1 MKTISTIFGTLSALL
16 LIALT
21 GRYISNSW
29 IFFTISSFQVQASIL
44 AFLIAGL
51 AFLLHRNVVMALLMA
66 LAVAIGGHGVFMLRE
81 FRQEP
86 IRAENAKPLL
96 RFLSFNIMGDNG
108 PGGPRIADYIIGS
121 GADVVFI
128 QESAPIG
135 PEIDRIKAVYPYRL
149 GCGAKTITCDQSL
162 WSKRPFLRG
171 EVFTASPIY
180 RDRLM
185 LASIDFDG
193 RVVNFAN
200 VHLTKPYFD
209 NFHQI
214 ELAQIARRL
223 EAYPGAM
230 VLAGDFNASI
240 LLSDIRAFLRKT
252 GLRTAETEPNTWPVA
267 LPQIGMAIDHVFTRG
282 QIKIGSLERIPD
294 PIGSNHYGLISEI
307 VWEE

>member
-1 MKTISTIFGTLSALL
+1 MKTISTILSTLSALL

-21 GRYISNSW
+21 GRYVSNSW
-29 IFFTISSFQVQASIL
+29 LFFTISSFQVQAAIL
-44 AFLIAGL
+44 AFLIAGA
-51 AFLLHRNVVMALLMA
+51 AFLLHRNFAPALMMT
-66 LAVAIGGHGVFMLRE
+66 LAVAIGGHGLFMLFE

-86 IRAENAKPLL
+86 VRTENAKPLL
-96 RFLSFNIMGDNG
+96 RFLSFNIMGNNG
-108 PGGPRIADYIIGS
+108 PGGPRIADYIIAS

-135 PEIDRIKAVYPYRL
+135 PEIDRIKSVYPYRL
-149 GCGAKTITCDQSL
+149 GCGAQTITCDQSL

-209 NFHQI
+209 NFHEI
-214 ELAQIARRL
+214 ELAQVARRL
-223 EAYPGAM
+223 DAYPGAM

-240 LLSDIRAFLRKT
+240 LLTDIRAFLRRT
-252 GLRTAETEPNTWPVA
+252 GLRTAQMEPNTWPVGF
-267 LPQIGMAIDHVFTRG
+267 PQIGMAIDHVFARG
-282 QIKIGSLERIPD
+282 QVKIGSLARIPD
-294 PIGSNHYGLISEI
+294 TIGSNHYGLISEI
-307 VWEE
+307 IWED

>member
-1 MKTISTIFGTLSALL
+1 M
-16 LIALT
+16 
-21 GRYISNSW
+21 
-29 IFFTISSFQVQASIL
+29 
-44 AFLIAGL
+44 AFLIAGF
-51 AFLLHRNVVMALLMA
+51 AFLLHRNVIAALMMA
-66 LAVAIGGHGVFMLRE
+66 LAVAIGAHGVFMLGE

-86 IRAENAKPLL
+86 VRAQNAKPLL
-96 RFLSFNIMGDNG
+96 RFLSFNIMGNNG

-209 NFHQI
+209 NFHEI
-214 ELAQIARRL
+214 ELAQVARRL
-223 EAYPGAM
+223 EAYSGPM

-240 LLSDIRAFLRKT
+240 LLSDIRAFLRRT

-267 LPQIGMAIDHVFTRG
+267 LPLIGMAIDHVFTRG
-282 QIKIGSLERIPD
+282 GVKIASLERIPD

-307 VWEE
+307 VWDE